1 MAARAHRHTVAGMA
15 VLSAQDVP
23 AAEREDYWR
32 QVLSDSL
39 VPAEVTLARG
49 PGPRDRVV
57 TGRLGAVRVTA
68 SSSGPGELWRT
79 RRHVTAT
86 DDRLVQVLVPTAGRT
101 LGRQGGR
108 EALLRPGDLVVADA
122 AKPFRCRHGSF
133 AAVTLTFDRRLLG
146 VRAADLDR
154 VTGTTIRPGEGSAG
168 LVSRVVQ
175 DLPHQLGQLT
185 DAGAARLG
193 TTVVD
198 LVAGMV
204 AERVGGPGVRA
215 GSARDTP
222 LLARVL
228 AHIEEHLADPDLS
241 PATVAAAH
249 HVSVRQLHRL
259 FEGRDETVAARIRAR
274 RLERCRRDLLDPA
287 LAGQTVA
294 AIGARWGL
302 PNPSQLSRLFR
313 QVYGVTPSELRRT
326 AGWP

>member
-122 AKPFRCRHGSF
+122 AKLPWRHRNGFATSATTRSPGRSSASLPPCRPSVRPAVGTRTWTSRSSV
-133 AAVTLTFDRRLLG
+133 AVT
-146 VRAADLDR
+146 
-154 VTGTTIRPGEGSAG
+154 
-168 LVSRVVQ
+168 
-175 DLPHQLGQLT
+175 
-185 DAGAARLG
+185 
-193 TTVVD
+193 
-198 LVAGMV
+198 
-204 AERVGGPGVRA
+204 
-215 GSARDTP
+215 
-222 LLARVL
+222 
-228 AHIEEHLADPDLS
+228 
-241 PATVAAAH
+241 
-249 HVSVRQLHRL
+249 
-259 FEGRDETVAARIRAR
+259 
-274 RLERCRRDLLDPA
+274 
-287 LAGQTVA
+287 
-294 AIGARWGL
+294 
-302 PNPSQLSRLFR
+302 
-313 QVYGVTPSELRRT
+313 
-326 AGWP
+326 